1 MDQTGFTTAKSYTRN
16 SKNKIFPGKVKMHT
30 PSTVLH
36 AFCKTYTKERKK
48 REKKENLQGQV
59 LHYNDKLMSSFSL
72 STPYFKLD
80 HVLKFSGIVA

>member
-1 MDQTGFTTAKSYTRN
+1 MYQTGFTTSKSYTRN
-16 SKNKIFPGKVKMHT
+16 SKNKIFSGKVKMRT

-36 AFCKTYTKERKK
+36 AFCKTCAKETK

-59 LHYNDKLMSSFSL
+59 LHYNDELMSSFSL

-80 HVLKFSGIVA
+80 HVLKFSGIVG